1 MSKQGKGLVHLEYVG
16 RTSQGAT
23 AFQYLIEYMEASF
36 RRSTNDDSAL
46 LKEVPINVCACD
58 APVWGKANAH
68 KLAKSTRIVVSLCLG
83 VAKRLENRVGLK
95 DLALKETESVH

>member
-1 MSKQGKGLVHLEYVG
+1 
-16 RTSQGAT
+16 
-23 AFQYLIEYMEASF
+23 MEASF

-46 LKEVPINVCACD
+46 LKKVPINVCARN

-83 VAKRLENRVGLK
+83 VAKRLKNRVGLK
-95 DLALKETESVH
+95 DLTLEETKSVHCA